1 MNKWHVFP
9 VLGTAAAVGVI
20 AILSGLDTIAVLV
33 YTTWVLVI
41 CALLSLVLYRIM
53 LLVFDRRAQA
63 IGMPV
68 THPVHQ
74 WFIHRENLVDHIG
87 IPLSI
92 FSLLYTVAVTMFI
105 VSRLIDTAIR
115 KAMMMVNTLH

>member
-9 VLGTAAAVGVI
+9 VLGAAAAVSVI
-20 AILSGLDTIAVLV
+20 AIASGLDTMAVFI

-41 CALLSLVLYRIM
+41 CALVSLVLYRVM
-53 LLVFDRRAQA
+53 LLVYDRRARA
-63 IGMPV
+63 LGMPV

-74 WFIHRENLVDHIG
+74 WFVHRENLVDHIG
-87 IPLSI
+87 IPLSV

-105 VSRLIDTAIR
+105 VSRIIDTAIR
-115 KAMMMVNTLH
+115 KAMMMVDTLH